1 MCVKLKGSGMSPG
14 QIMAFMTKLGKA
26 GGIWGITNGAQPNAR
41 VESLKTSWKAI
52 QHNRGILS
60 VDSFWERG
68 KEFVSNDKKN
78 FNVCV
83 IYNAYM
89 EFAVITAPANA
100 VVKQYHDRMPL
111 ILDDDQAAMWLN
123 GEEGAK
129 LEQLP
134 ESKFMLCAA

>member
-1 MCVKLKGSGMSPG
+1 MSPG
-14 QIMAFMTKLGKA
+14 QIMAFMTKRGKA
-26 GGIWGITNGAQPNAR
+26 GGSWGITNGAQPNAR
-41 VESLKTSWKAI
+41 VESLKTSWKGI

-68 KEFVSNDKKN
+68 KEFVSKDNKN

-89 EFAVITAPANA
+89 EFAVITAPANGL
-100 VVKQYHDRMPL
+100 VKQYHDRMPL
-111 ILDDDQAAMWLN
+111 LLNDDQAAKWLN
-123 GEEGAK
+123 GEEGAN

-134 ESKFMLCAA
+134 ESEFVLRAA